1 MSTTTLNVTL
11 TPELKDLV
19 EAKVRS
25 GRYQDSSEVVRDAL
39 RALED
44 GQNQTEDPALERLID
59 EGLSS
64 GPGRRLTPAVWK
76 EIWARGDRL
85 ARRAKRKARKA
96 A

>member
-25 GRYQDSSEVVRDAL
+25 GRYQDSSEVVREAL
-39 RALED
+39 RALEE

-59 EGLSS
+59 EGLAS
-64 GPGRRLTPAVWK
+64 GPGRRLTPGVWR
-76 EIWARGDRL
+76 EIWTRGDQI
-85 ARRAKRKARKA
+85 ARASRRRARKA